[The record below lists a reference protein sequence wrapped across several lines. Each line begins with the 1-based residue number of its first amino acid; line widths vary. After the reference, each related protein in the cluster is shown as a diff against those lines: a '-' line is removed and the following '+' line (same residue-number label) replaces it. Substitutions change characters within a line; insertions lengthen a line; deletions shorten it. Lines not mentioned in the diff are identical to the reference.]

1 MKGRGDNVYL
11 KSPYP
16 GDMRFSKPSI
26 NPIAFD
32 LPIIISEVESKNKR
46 TLTITKMDKQV
57 QRDDIFVKKNIVDGN
72 NYQT

>member
-1 MKGRGDNVYL
+1 MKNINFNLMKGRGDNVYL

-32 LPIIISEVESKNKR
+32 LPIIISEVESKNK
-46 TLTITKMDKQV
+46 
-57 QRDDIFVKKNIVDGN
+57 
-72 NYQT
+72 